1 MSCGCK
7 DKDTKTRRDFITD
20 LAGGLATLGVAGS
33 LAKSTFASGGNQ
45 RNVLATVKIDD
56 HQELKNPGGF
66 ILLKKTPAGDLL
78 VTRSGEAEFS
88 ALSVVCPH
96 MQCNIKVK
104 SPTLIQCPCHQSG
117 YKIDGSYISGPA
129 KSGLRRFPVAIEAG
143 VITILEG

>member
-1 MSCGCK
+1 MCCDSK
-7 DKDTKTRRDFITD
+7 DRKTRRDFISN

-33 LAKSTFASGGNQ
+33 LTKSTLAAGG
-45 RNVLATVKIDD
+45 VLATVKIDD
-56 HQELKNPGGF
+56 HQELKNAGGF
-66 ILLKKTPAGDLL
+66 VLVKKTPAGDVL
-78 VTRSGEAEFS
+78 VTRSGEGEYS
-88 ALSVVCPH
+88 ALSIVCPH

-129 KSGLRRFPVAIEAG
+129 KTGLRKFPIAVEGG